1 MSNALE
7 GRGRGM
13 IFDNSHY
20 RHVHICD
27 RRLLGLHLKCK
38 NAALFWQKVADG
50 KQNCI
55 IDNRI
60 EDGNDTVNTMK
71 HNTVE
76 IGFDCIA
83 FAMRYVCALLC
94 CAL

>member
-50 KQNCI
+50 KQN
-55 IDNRI
+55 
-60 EDGNDTVNTMK
+60 
-71 HNTVE
+71 
-76 IGFDCIA
+76 
-83 FAMRYVCALLC
+83 
-94 CAL
+94 